1 MVDTT
6 HLQLPKLT
14 GWGFLPP
21 TEQIFNILQ
30 EIKEIVPAYNILEIG
45 FNAGHSTTYLLE
57 IFEEAVVHS
66 IGPSPKMMA
75 EHVLKEKYNERF
87 WFHRG
92 KTEEVKS
99 YLYMD
104 SFDFAFID
112 GHHARELVKIDLEY
126 CVVDLCIPYILMDN
140 TERPYI
146 REMANMF
153 SLQEYKTWEYTNKWK
168 DKESVNNLTLY
179 QLQSRMI

>member
-1 MVDTT
+1 LVDTT

-21 TEQIFNILQ
+21 TEEIFNILR
-30 EIKEIVPAYNILEIG
+30 EVKEIIPVHNILEIG

-57 IFEEAVVHS
+57 IFDEATVHS

-75 EHVLKEKYNERF
+75 EHVLKTKYNERF

-92 KTEEVKS
+92 KTEEVQT
-99 YLYMD
+99 YLYD
-104 SFDFAFID
+104 KFDFAFVD
-112 GHHARELVKIDLEY
+112 GHHRREFVKKDLEY

-140 TERPYI
+140 TERTYI
-146 REMANMF
+146 KEIANMF
-153 SLQEYKTWEYTNKWK
+153 LLQECKTWEYTNIWK
-168 DKESVNNLTLY
+168 NKESINNLTLY
-179 QLQSRMI
+179 RLQSRSI